1 MSKAD
6 PVVAQVLVS
15 LLLAGRLER
24 RRVCQVLHD
33 DVSQT
38 ISAVGL
44 QLELLRMDFEN
55 SVPEIA
61 SRTSSIQRLL
71 DGALNPLRELVSQLD
86 PSPWTRDRSGK
97 CVRESN

>member
-6 PVVAQVLVS
+6 PVMAQVLIS

-33 DVSQT
+33 DVGQT

-44 QLELLRMDFEN
+44 QLELLRMDYEN

-61 SRTSSIQRLL
+61 SRTSSIQKLL
-71 DGALNPLRELVSQLD
+71 EGALNPLRELVSQLD
-86 PSPWTRDRSGK
+86 PSPWTPNRCGK
-97 CVRESN
+97 CVTE